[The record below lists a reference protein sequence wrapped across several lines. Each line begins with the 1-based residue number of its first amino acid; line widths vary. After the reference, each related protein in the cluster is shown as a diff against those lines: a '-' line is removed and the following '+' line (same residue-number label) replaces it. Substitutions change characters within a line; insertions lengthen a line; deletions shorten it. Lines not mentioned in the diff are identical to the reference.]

1 MNITAIISAVAA
13 ILCFGFAYYKGYD
26 YGSDRMAAK
35 WAQQKAVLD
44 EEYAAGLAAAR
55 KKEQDAVA
63 IATDIAKERENA
75 SQVIAT
81 LGAALRDSLRNRP
94 QRGTATTE
102 ASRVSQD
109 TPAAATSAGATG
121 AQLYREDG
129 QFLAGEAT
137 VGAEIK
143 AELVLCRKQYEQ
155 VQKLYSGSTD

>member
-1 MNITAIISAVAA
+1 MNISAIISAAA
-13 ILCFGFAYYKGYD
+13 AVLAFGFAYYKGYEA
-26 YGSDRMAAK
+26 GSEKISAK
-35 WAQQKAVLD
+35 WAQEKAVLD

-81 LGAALRDSLRNRP
+81 LGTALRDSLRNRP

-102 ASRVSQD
+102 TGRVSEN
-109 TPAAATSAGATG
+109 TAAAAAPAGATG

-137 VGAEIK
+137 IGAEIK
-143 AELVLCRKQYEQ
+143 AELVLCRKQYDE
-155 VQKLYSGSTD
+155 VRSKYNGEH